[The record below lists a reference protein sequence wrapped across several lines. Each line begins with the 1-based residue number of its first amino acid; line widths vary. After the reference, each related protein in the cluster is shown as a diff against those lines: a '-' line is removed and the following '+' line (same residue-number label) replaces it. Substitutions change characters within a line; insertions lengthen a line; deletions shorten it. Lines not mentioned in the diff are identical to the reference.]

1 MKNKTRELEEVIN
14 TSNRWILCSNKITF
28 FLNETKGNTQIELKG
43 DKGNFVSWLFIT
55 VGFFRIVFL
64 YLKQFSF
71 PLPAKTTIPKHI
83 VLETQAPHHHLN
95 YFNLFKTNQNKE
107 HLLIKVFNRNQFT
120 KIIRLSLKEIL
131 HPFVEC
137 SRELNILLSSK
148 ISKELRKLI
157 IDETASNIATYSYYC
172 GLLTKLKSLNPAVK
186 VFHGGAF
193 LFSMAANKTGVET
206 SWLAH
211 GLLSEVNKINVPKF
225 DLIYLYAEV
234 EADYFKQFFNES
246 SIKLYETKLVQNKQ
260 KKVICFL
267 NPDEEM
273 KDLELNHLREVVNLF
288 KSKEYEIIF
297 KGHPAAAKLAN
308 DLSLTL
314 GAKLATKDIS
324 TYDLLA
330 EERPNFTVSFLST
343 SVCESL
349 RVGIIPICISEVSKS
364 NLSPLSGPFPFEKRS
379 LFWNKESEV
388 IRGLLNNVENYPKVL
403 QDLNTR

>member
-1 MKNKTRELEEVIN
+1 ML
-14 TSNRWILCSNKITF
+14 
-28 FLNETKGNTQIELKG
+28 
-43 DKGNFVSWLFIT
+43 
-55 VGFFRIVFL
+55 
-64 YLKQFSF
+64 
-71 PLPAKTTIPKHI
+71 
-83 VLETQAPHHHLN
+83 
-95 YFNLFKTNQNKE
+95 
-107 HLLIKVFNRNQFT
+107 
-120 KIIRLSLKEIL
+120 
-131 HPFVEC
+131 
-137 SRELNILLSSK
+137 

-273 KDLELNHLREVVNLF
+273 KDLELNHLKEVVNLF